1 MKDLIYSMLGYDP
14 ITKKLSTTEFLTT
27 TLVTSAIIASFA
39 EIAMTFI
46 YGSSIL
52 WGHYEEFMQYSI
64 GGATGSKFTK
74 GLATTVQNIYGK
86 TDAEGKEE

>member
-39 EIAMTFI
+39 EMARTFL
-46 YGSSIL
+46 YASSIL
-52 WGHYEEFMQYSI
+52 WGS
-64 GGATGSKFTK
+64 
-74 GLATTVQNIYGK
+74 
-86 TDAEGKEE
+86 